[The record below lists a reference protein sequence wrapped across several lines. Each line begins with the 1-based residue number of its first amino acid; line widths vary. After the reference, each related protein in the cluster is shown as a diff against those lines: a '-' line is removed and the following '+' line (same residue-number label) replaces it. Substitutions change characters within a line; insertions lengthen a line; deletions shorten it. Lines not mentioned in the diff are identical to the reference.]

1 MKRVKR
7 FEVWQVRLDP
17 TTGSE
22 MRKSRPC
29 LVVSPDIMNARLHT
43 VIVAPLTRGGFLAP
57 FRVPCQFAGVPGQIA
72 LDHLRA
78 VDRVRLLRSLGML
91 EAATGSEVLRRL
103 AEMFAE

>member
-1 MKRVKR
+1 MKR
-7 FEVWQVRLDP
+7 FEVRQVRLDP

-29 LVVSPDIMNARLHT
+29 VVVSPDMMNARLHT
-43 VIVAPLTRGGFLAP
+43 VIVAPLTRGGFSAP
-57 FRVPCQFAGVPGQIA
+57 FRVPCQFAGVSGQIA

-78 VDRVRLLRSLGML
+78 VDRIRLLRPLGML
-91 EAATGSEVLRRL
+91 EAPTASKVPGRL